1 MHVHGSAA
9 IKTSIINLRPTPC
22 TSLGSTQTPG
32 ASRAGSQAWGASGGP
47 LPCNLRPIGRLS
59 PAPICFPQPQKCWR
73 GSLQFVGNCARREGA
88 VRTSTQSPARGRGFE
103 MCAMDM
109 AAALE
114 KTVSCFCP
122 PKEGTAEV
130 LAAQD
135 EARISL
141 PWPGDEGGVPW
152 GGVFRASM
160 VPCCSPRQH
169 QLRVPGQRSPCPEH
183 PPGLAEPLA
192 GTVPAQQSGEWWHP
206 KQEGQASCLSPCK
219 ASADAMGGTGTGA
232 TLACP

>member
-1 MHVHGSAA
+1 MARLQLKPASLTCGQPPVPHSGQHRPLGPAGLGHRHGE
-9 IKTSIINLRPTPC
+9 PV
-22 TSLGSTQTPG
+22 G
-32 ASRAGSQAWGASGGP
+32 AP

-73 GSLQFVGNCARREGA
+73 GSLQFVGNCSRREGA
-88 VRTSTQSPARGRGFE
+88 VRTLTQSPARGRGFE

-141 PWPGDEGGVPW
+141 PWPGEEVGVPW

-192 GTVPAQQSGEWWHP
+192 GTVPAQ
-206 KQEGQASCLSPCK
+206 
-219 ASADAMGGTGTGA
+219 
-232 TLACP
+232 